1 MVRNVTGGS
10 KHKSQARKNVAPRGG
25 ASSTLRLVQEEGEGF
40 AQVER
45 MLGGSNCHVKCVDGV
60 TRLCVIRGKF
70 RGKGKRDN
78 VLSVGSMVLVGI
90 RDYES
95 CKGKDKLETCDL
107 LEVYREADKIRLFS
121 SVKIDWSEI
130 VTTPGCAGEKVS
142 SSSLGEDFTFM
153 TDEQIELERLMKEQE
168 ENIIARSKTNT
179 ICVASLQVHETR
191 AVFGDDDD
199 DVDVDDV

>member
-10 KHKSQARKNVAPRGG
+10 KHKSQARKNVVPRGG
-25 ASSTLRLVQEEGEGF
+25 ASGALRLAQEEGECF

-60 TRLCVIRGKF
+60 VRLCVIRGKF

-78 VLSVGSMVLVGI
+78 VLSMGSMVLVGM

-107 LEVYREADKIRLFS
+107 LEVYREADKTRLFS

-130 VTTPGCAGEKVS
+130 VTAPGCTGEKVAAAPC
-142 SSSLGEDFTFM
+142 EDFAFM
-153 TDEQIELERLMKEQE
+153 TEDQIEMERLVKEQE
-168 ENIIARSKTNT
+168 ENILARNKVVSTGVNHAIPLDK
-179 ICVASLQVHETR
+179 R
-191 AVFGDDDD
+191 ALFGDEDE
-199 DVDVDDV
+199 DVDVDDI

>member
-1 MVRNVTGGS
+1 
-10 KHKSQARKNVAPRGG
+10 
-25 ASSTLRLVQEEGEGF
+25 
-40 AQVER
+40 

-60 TRLCVIRGKF
+60 SRLCVIRGKF

-78 VLSVGSMVLVGI
+78 ALSVGSMILVGM

-107 LEVYREADKIRLFS
+107 LEVYRESDKTRLFS

-130 VTTPGCAGEKVS
+130 VTTSGCAGEKASAAAS
-142 SSSLGEDFTFM
+142 SSEELVFM
-153 TDEQIELERLMKEQE
+153 TDEQIELERLILEQT
-168 ENIIARSKTNT
+168 ENILARTNRTKTNT
-179 ICVASLQVHETR
+179 VCSNTIQIAESR

-199 DVDVDDV
+199 DVEVDDI